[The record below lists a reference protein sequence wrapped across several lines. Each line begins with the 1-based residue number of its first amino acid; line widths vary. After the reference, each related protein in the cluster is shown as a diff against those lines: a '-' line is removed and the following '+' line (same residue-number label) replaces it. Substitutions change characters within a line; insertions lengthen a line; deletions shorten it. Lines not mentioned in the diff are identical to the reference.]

1 MFKLFKSKNASPE
14 DDDTFEV
21 EKNYAISRAQ
31 ANRICKLIYVKFEDV
46 MIENDAG
53 NVILSGKQLKELES
67 RRPSITKLKEMK
79 ELANTIASES
89 MPIDLTNTTITT
101 ATNETEDS
109 KNQSEAEELCDFQL
123 PRYLKKRK
131 FSNSPDSSPPGKL
144 QSQNT
149 KSSVNKKS
157 QAIYNRN
164 TGRFD
169 ILRFT
174 ETDQSNLTVQQQNP
188 RVEEKDYHPLS
199 YIVLRIKTN

>member
-14 DDDTFEV
+14 DDDTFKV